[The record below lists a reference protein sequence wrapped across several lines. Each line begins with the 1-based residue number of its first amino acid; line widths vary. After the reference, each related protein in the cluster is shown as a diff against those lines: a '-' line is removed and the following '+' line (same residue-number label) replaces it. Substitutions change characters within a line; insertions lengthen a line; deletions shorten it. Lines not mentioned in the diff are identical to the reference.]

1 MTEQAQNPTEET
13 QVKNNIEELLG
24 NFNERYNKVLTE
36 LDSLAGGTFDEDEAP
51 NMAAMCLLAQAALL
65 SDLAAADLR
74 SRALKR
80 DIDFA
85 KANAYSELKINPP
98 DGKKVTESALAQ
110 LIIKDSEVRRIS
122 QEQNLAERDY
132 KQLSN
137 IHALLKEAHLTF
149 RSIRKGV

>member
-1 MTEQAQNPTEET
+1 MTEQEQTKTTDE
-13 QVKNNIEELLG
+13 KIDDLLG
-24 NFNERYNKVLTE
+24 GFNEKYHKVLSE
-36 LDSLAGGTFDEDEAP
+36 LDSLASGTFDEDDAP
-51 NMAAMCLLAQAALL
+51 NMAAMCLITQAALL

-85 KANAYSELKINPP
+85 KANAYSDLKSNPP

-110 LIIKDSEVRRIS
+110 LIIKDPEVRRIT